1 MFSMKKIAAAVVATS
16 LCAGPVHAHAAA
28 SLSVAEVSRAG
39 APTGSQALSGEIAD
53 ELELAVAILAAILA
67 YIEIDDPDP
76 ESP

>member
-1 MFSMKKIAAAVVATS
+1 MFSMKKLTVAAVATS
-16 LCAGPVHAHAAA
+16 LFTPPLHAHAAA

-39 APTGSQALSGEIAD
+39 APAGTQAALGKMSDQLTLVI
-53 ELELAVAILAAILA
+53 AILAAVLA